1 VVSGDAVY
9 CTTLDGAV
17 HCLDLASGRGRWV
30 RELRATSAPWVW
42 NGEVFVSQ
50 RAEGKGGA
58 HDLHETLGALD
69 AVRRHERVVQA
80 AKRSEYLRSKR
91 LTPAHG
97 QDHAF
102 DASVGFAHAPAAA
115 KLASAERLL
124 GTTTVWRTW
133 SFQGSRPCVW
143 NGRAYSIT
151 GDELAAVDVASGA
164 ELWRWRASAR
174 SDGERALTPPA
185 VANGRVYAGSRDG
198 RLLSWDAETGALRW
212 AVAAG
217 APVAWQP
224 VVSGG
229 WVYAGL
235 ADGAL
240 VGFATG
246 DPGDD
251 GWPMWGGGPGHN
263 GGAS

>member
-1 VVSGDAVY
+1 
-9 CTTLDGAV
+9 
-17 HCLDLASGRGRWV
+17 
-30 RELRATSAPWVW
+30 
-42 NGEVFVSQ
+42 
-50 RAEGKGGA
+50 
-58 HDLHETLGALD
+58 
-69 AVRRHERVVQA
+69 
-80 AKRSEYLRSKR
+80 
-91 LTPAHG
+91 
-97 QDHAF
+97 
-102 DASVGFAHAPAAA
+102 VGFAHAPAAA
-115 KLASAERLL
+115 KLATAESLL

-143 NGRAYSIT
+143 NGRVYSIT
-151 GDELAAVDVASGA
+151 GDELAAVDVAGGT
-164 ELWRWRASAR
+164 ELWRWRGSER
-174 SDGERALTPPA
+174 TDGERALTPPA

-198 RLLSWDAETGALRW
+198 RVLSWDAGTGALRW
-212 AVAAG
+212 AVAVG

-235 ADGAL
+235 ASGEI